1 MNESPRLLLIA
12 SPRRERTA
20 AFERAVALAR
30 AGGMSLHIVALD
42 YIRLLELLGLFSQDT
57 IPALRDSY
65 LQTHRRWLEQEAD
78 FERAQGLDC
87 SVQMIWSDRMYQEIS
102 DCVRSLQP
110 AMLIK
115 DVHHESTL
123 KRLFS
128 TPLDWHFIRDS
139 QCPLQLVTPNPHRL
153 PLKILAAVNLYRSED
168 IDLRLNDQILSAG
181 SSIAAMCHASLHVIY
196 VYDWAAIYAGGMPRL
211 GAMPIETGF
220 REALADAHE
229 ESFNLLC
236 DGHGIDSCH
245 RHFISGTPLNV
256 VDGFARQ
263 NGFDLLVM
271 GTLGRHDRA
280 RSMGDTAEVLLGHAP
295 CSMLI
300 VNAPE
305 SPASI
310 SLV

>member
-12 SPRRERTA
+12 SSRMERTA

-30 AGGMSLHIVALD
+30 AGGMSLQIVALD

-57 IPALRDSY
+57 VPTLRDGY
-65 LQTHRRWLEQEAD
+65 LQTHRRWLEQEAA
-78 FERAQGLDC
+78 FEREQGLDC
-87 SVQMIWSDRMYQEIS
+87 SVEVIWSDPTYQEII
-102 DCVRSLQP
+102 DCVRRLQP

-128 TPLDWHFIRDS
+128 TPLDWHLIRDCK
-139 QCPLQLVTPNPHRL
+139 CPLQFVSPGPHRL

-168 IDLRLNDQILSAG
+168 IDLRLNDQILSAA
-181 SSIAAMCHASLHVIY
+181 SSLAAMCQASLHVIY
-196 VYDWAAIYAGGMPRL
+196 VYDWATIYAAGMPWL
-211 GAMPIETGF
+211 GSMPIETGF

-236 DGHGIDSCH
+236 DGHGIDSRH
-245 RHFISGTPLNV
+245 RHFISGTPLSV

-263 NGFDLLVM
+263 DGFDLLVM
-271 GTLGRHDRA
+271 GTLGRHDRV

-300 VNAPE
+300 VKSPE

-310 SLV
+310 NLV

>member
-12 SPRRERTA
+12 SSRMERTA

-30 AGGMSLHIVALD
+30 AGGMSLRIVALD
-42 YIRLLELLGLFSQDT
+42 SIRLLELLGLFSQDI
-57 IPALRDSY
+57 IPTLRDSY
-65 LQTHRRWLEQEAD
+65 LQTHRRWLEQQAA
-78 FERAQGLDC
+78 FERGQGLDC
-87 SVQMIWSDRMYQEIS
+87 SVQIIWSDRMYQEIS
-102 DCVRSLQP
+102 DCVRSMQP
-110 AMLIK
+110 SMLIK

-128 TPLDWHFIRDS
+128 TPLDWHLIRDCP
-139 QCPLQLVTPNPHRL
+139 CPLQLVTPSPHRL

-168 IDLRLNDQILSAG
+168 IDLRLNDQILSAA
-181 SSIAAMCHASLHVIY
+181 SSLAAMCQASLHVIY
-196 VYDWAAIYAGGMPRL
+196 VYDWAAIYAAGMARL
-211 GAMPIETGF
+211 STMPIETGF

-236 DGHGIDSCH
+236 DGHGIDSRH
-245 RHFISGTPLNV
+245 RHFMSGTPLSL

-271 GTLGRHDRA
+271 GTLSRHDRA
-280 RSMGDTAEVLLGHAP
+280 RSMGDTAEVLLGHTP

-300 VNAPE
+300 VRAAE
-305 SPASI
+305 SPPNI
-310 SLV
+310 SRV